1 MTNPKQVL
9 IVGGGHNG
17 LVCAAYLA
25 KGGHKVTVLEAA
37 DQVGGAAV
45 TSELGEGFAVPAC
58 AHLLYQL
65 DPKLMRDLQLEK
77 HGLALAAADL
87 DTVVLSQ
94 SDRPLKIAGSVVVG
108 GDATDADK
116 GALPEF
122 DRQMSEFAQ
131 VLWRFLSK
139 KPPRLANSSWSDK
152 LTLLEWGLSVRRM
165 GRDSMREFLRVVG
178 MNMFDLLEE
187 HFESNLLKGAKALD
201 AVLGTHL
208 GPRSP
213 NSVLTYLYRHAVR
226 SGGRHGAVAVP
237 KGGMGSVGTAL
248 AKSAESFGASIRTGA
263 LVRQILLTE
272 AGVSGVEL
280 DGGEV
285 IPADIVV
292 SNADPKTTFLELVGA
307 ANLEVQF
314 VRRIH
319 NIRMRGN
326 AAKLN
331 LTLDGLPSFRGLER
345 HDLAGRLLIAPS
357 VPYVERAFDHAKYG
371 EYSEAPAME
380 IVLPSMHDA
389 NLAPSGK
396 HVLSAI
402 VQYAPYR
409 LKEGWDEGRAP
420 FTKRVIETLASFAPD
435 IEDRI
440 IATQMLTPA
449 DIEREF
455 RITGGHW
462 HHGEL
467 ALDQFLMLRP
477 VPGAAQYAAP
487 VNGLYLC
494 GAGSHPGG
502 GIMGVAGRLAAA
514 EVLAGRT
521 RT

>member
-1 MTNPKQVL
+1 MTSSTHVV

-45 TSELGEGFAVPAC
+45 TAELGDGFSAPAC

-65 DPKLMRDLQLEK
+65 DPNVMRDLALER
-77 HGLALAAADL
+77 HGFSLAAADL

-94 SDRPLKIAGSVVVG
+94 SHRPLKIAGTVVVG
-108 GDATDADK
+108 GDASDADK
-116 GALPEF
+116 AALPAF
-122 DRQMSEFAQ
+122 DRQMSEFAD

-165 GRDSMREFLRVVG
+165 GRDSMREFLRVAG
-178 MNMFDLLEE
+178 MNIFDVLEE
-187 HFESNLLKGAKALD
+187 NFESDLLKGAKGLD

-226 SGGRHGAVAVP
+226 SGGRHGAVGVP
-237 KGGMGSVGTAL
+237 KGGMGSVAAAL
-248 AKSAESFGASIRTGA
+248 ASSAAAAGASIRTGA
-263 LVRQILLTE
+263 PVRQILLTE

-285 IPADIVV
+285 VPADIVV

-307 ANLEVQF
+307 RNLEVEF

-331 LTLDGLPSFRGLER
+331 LALDGLPPFQGLER

-357 VPYVERAFDHAKYG
+357 LPYVERAFDHAKYG
-371 EYSEAPAME
+371 EFSEAPAME

-389 NLAPSGK
+389 SMAPSGK

-409 LKEGWDEGRAP
+409 LKEGWDAGRGP
-420 FTKRVIETLASFAPD
+420 FTKLVIDTLKSFAPD

-440 IATQMLTPA
+440 VATQMLTPA

-487 VNGLYLC
+487 VPGLYLC

-514 EVLAGRT
+514 EVLAARKG
-521 RT
+521 

>member
-1 MTNPKQVL
+1 MASSPKHVL

-37 DQVGGAAV
+37 DRVGGAAV
-45 TSELGEGFAVPAC
+45 TGELGKGFSVPAC

-65 DPKLMRDLQLEK
+65 DPGVMRDLQLEK
-77 HGLALAAADL
+77 HGLSLVAADL
-87 DTVVLSQ
+87 DTVVVSQ

-108 GDATDADK
+108 GDASDADK
-116 GALPEF
+116 AALPEF
-122 DRQMSEFAQ
+122 DRQMAEFAE
-131 VLWRFLSK
+131 VLWQFLSK
-139 KPPRLANSSWSDK
+139 KPPRLANSGWSDK
-152 LTLLEWGLSVRRM
+152 LTLLKWGFSVRRM
-165 GRDSMREFLRVVG
+165 GRDSMREFLRVIG
-178 MNMFDLLEE
+178 MNMFDILEE
-187 HFESNLLKGAKALD
+187 HFESSLLKGAKGLD

-213 NSVLTYLYRHAVR
+213 NSVLSYLYRHAVR
-226 SGGRHGAVAVP
+226 SAGRHGALGLP
-237 KGGMGSVGTAL
+237 KGGMGKVTAAL
-248 AKSAESFGASIRTGA
+248 AKSAESLGVSIRTAA
-263 LVRQILLTE
+263 LVRQIFVTE
-272 AGVSGVEL
+272 IGVSGVEL

-285 IPADIVV
+285 IPADVVV
-292 SNADPKTTFLELVGA
+292 SNADPKTTFLELIGA
-307 ANLEVQF
+307 ANLEADF

-319 NIRMRGN
+319 NIRMQGN

-331 LTLDGLPSFRGLER
+331 LALDGLPSFRGLER
-345 HDLAGRLLIAPS
+345 HDLAGRLLIAS
-357 VPYVERAFDHAKYG
+357 SLPYVERAFDHAKYG
-371 EYSEAPAME
+371 EYSQAPAME
-380 IVLPSMHDA
+380 IILPSMHDA
-389 NLAPSGK
+389 TLAPSGH

-402 VQYAPYR
+402 VQYAPYN
-409 LKEGWDEGRAP
+409 LKNGWEEGREP
-420 FTKRVIETLASFAPD
+420 FARRVIDTLASFAPD

-440 IATQMLTPA
+440 VASQMLTPA

-477 VPGAAQYAAP
+477 VPGSAQYATP

-502 GIMGVAGRLAAA
+502 GIMGVAGRLAAS
-514 EVLAGRT
+514 EVLGGRI
-521 RT
+521 